1 MDDLEIERIGGL
13 AGMGLPG
20 SRLRSRGRLALSSL
34 SAADRQAVDA
44 LFEAP
49 APPPDNMRDGFRYRL
64 TRRTAAGV
72 QTVEMPE
79 SAIPAAVSGSIR
91 DELI

>member
-1 MDDLEIERIGGL
+1 MDDLEVERIGGL
-13 AGMGLPG
+13 AGMGLSG

-44 LFEAP
+44 LFDAP
-49 APPPDNMRDGFRYRL
+49 APQPDDVRDGFRYRL
-64 TRRTAAGV
+64 TRRTAAGF

-79 SAIPAAVSGSIR
+79 SAVPAVVSGSVR